1 MITKLYVNDIN
12 ICKNIMQ
19 LLQYYNINYKSI
31 DVPTE
36 TGNVE
41 MICILIDNVKSIKEN
56 EKHIIVNVDDIMVY
70 ITKKDIKVLYVET
83 K

>member
-1 MITKLYVNDIN
+1 MITKLYIN
-12 ICKNIMQ
+12 NSNTVKDIMQ
-19 LLQYYNINYKSI
+19 VLQYYNINFKSI
-31 DVPTE
+31 DVPKE
-36 TGNVE
+36 TGNVDT
-41 MICILIDNVKSIKEN
+41 ICLLIDNVKSIKEN

>member
-1 MITKLYVNDIN
+1 MIAKLYVNDIN

-31 DVPTE
+31 DVPKE
-36 TGNVE
+36 TGNIE
-41 MICILIDNVKSIKEN
+41 TICLLIDNVKSIKEN